1 MREQKIFVERNKLFV
16 GILLISDVTTSPG
29 NPISE
34 NSGRVLHAFISFES
48 PFFINRDVHASSEQ
62 LFLHLNKNR
71 RSSTSKGQDGFPD
84 DEYR

>member
-1 MREQKIFVERNKLFV
+1 MREQKIFVERKKLFV

-34 NSGRVLHAFISFES
+34 NSIRVLHAFISFES

-62 LFLHLNKNR
+62 LFLRLNKNR
-71 RSSTSKGQDGFPD
+71 GSSTSKEQDGFPD